1 MIQYILLASIVFFL
15 PSYVRRY
22 PFLLLAGGVFYSAI
36 TKQVS
41 VSYLDYNSIY
51 ISESGVISEYIGAG
65 YRHLLYNS
73 ILFISMLIPWYLV
86 GRNSRNIS
94 YSFNYQNY
102 LFFFII
108 CIIILSLQTYN
119 VFASGFAF
127 APSRHDIWLNVP
139 ITLFRNIFGILIIF
153 IPFYAGFLFAKGIID
168 KRKNISRLGLI
179 LILYYFAYI
188 LITSQG
194 FNGLLVI
201 SVYFLSPILILFY
214 RDKNRLNFS
223 INYKIIIL
231 SAFIILFFLLIGSQG
246 ISNRGISQYSSGGYL
261 STLFYRIFVLQGGF
275 YYASDLQTI
284 DSDGNSILNLTSLI
298 EGSKSLLNE
307 NLVDIYQDRS
317 VNVAG
322 SIIGVLI
329 NTMGFYFAV
338 PMIILYGFILGL
350 ICIFAYQSVIRGKIT
365 EIIIISYLLL
375 WTSSVYQTGSIASI
389 LSIKFIFF
397 SLIYLILRLNQPN
410 SRFITSIG

>member
-1 MIQYILLASIVFFL
+1 
-15 PSYVRRY
+15 
-22 PFLLLAGGVFYSAI
+22 
-36 TKQVS
+36 
-41 VSYLDYNSIY
+41 
-51 ISESGVISEYIGAG
+51 
-65 YRHLLYNS
+65 
-73 ILFISMLIPWYLV
+73 MLIPWYLV

-261 STLFYRIFVLQGGF
+261 STLFIEFS
-275 YYASDLQTI
+275 YYKAD
-284 DSDGNSILNLTSLI
+284 
-298 EGSKSLLNE
+298 
-307 NLVDIYQDRS
+307 
-317 VNVAG
+317 
-322 SIIGVLI
+322 
-329 NTMGFYFAV
+329 
-338 PMIILYGFILGL
+338 FITL
-350 ICIFAYQSVIRGKIT
+350 
-365 EIIIISYLLL
+365 
-375 WTSSVYQTGSIASI
+375 
-389 LSIKFIFF
+389 
-397 SLIYLILRLNQPN
+397 LIYRLLIQMEIL
-410 SRFITSIG
+410 F